1 MMLKKISINIAA
13 LLFAAIIFSSIIV
26 FINSFHAKIVE
37 YKYIEDD
44 NKSINYIPT
53 ITDQHNAID
62 FPKEKSFEYGFKNN
76 HVILFG
82 SSELT
87 SRAHK
92 FIPYNFLTKNLNIP
106 TIGVGKAHFELL
118 AIYGYLSAYQEYLNK
133 DSRIVIILSPGW
145 FEKTDLLPQAY
156 NSHFPSYIANKLAN
170 DENAK
175 NIFSNYLNKNKND
188 FKNLNSTQ
196 LKLIYKDNIIVS
208 SVTNSLNYIADARVN
223 IQNII
228 NDNHKI
234 KVENIY
240 VSHEYPLMKKQ
251 FEIANTEVQWLNLAN
266 DAKNIELNNMS
277 KETQWVNKKYYEK
290 YVKDKKSK
298 KAFPNGINYSKEI
311 HALDNLLNLLAKYN
325 VDALF
330 IMQPLNPY
338 VYTDTN
344 NFNPVENIISE
355 KVKSHSMG
363 YLNLIEEQYQPGV
376 LTDIM
381 HMGEYGWLLTDK
393 AIVEHFAK

>member
-13 LLFAAIIFSSIIV
+13 LLFAAIIFSSIIL
-26 FINSFHAKIVE
+26 FINNFTSKIVE
-37 YKYIEDD
+37 YKYIKDD
-44 NKSINYIPT
+44 NKSNNYIPT

-62 FPKEKSFEYGFKNN
+62 FSKEKSLEYGFKNN

-87 SRAHK
+87 NRAHQ

-106 TIGVGKAHFELL
+106 TIGIGKAHFELL

-133 DSRIVIILSPGW
+133 DSRIAIILSPGW

-156 NSHFPSYIANKLAN
+156 YSHFPSYIANKLAN

-175 NIFSNYLNKNKND
+175 NIFSSYLNENKDN
-188 FKNLNSTQ
+188 FENLNATQ
-196 LKLIYKDNIIVS
+196 LKLIHKDNIIVS
-208 SVTNSLNYIADARVN
+208 SVANVLNYIAEARIN
-223 IQNII
+223 IKNII
-228 NDNHKI
+228 TDNHKI
-234 KVENIY
+234 KADNIY
-240 VSHEYPLMKKQ
+240 VLHKDPLMKKQ
-251 FEIANTEVQWLNLAN
+251 FKIANTEVQWLDLAN

-298 KAFPNGINYSKEI
+298 KAFPNGINYSKEMN
-311 HALDNLLNLLAKYN
+311 AFDNILNLLAKYN

-344 NFNPVENIISE
+344 DFKPVENIISE
-355 KVKSHSMG
+355 KIKSHGMG

>member
-13 LLFAAIIFSSIIV
+13 LLFAAIIFSSIII
-26 FINSFHAKIVE
+26 FINNFNSKIVE

-44 NKSINYIPT
+44 SKSINYIPT

-62 FPKEKSFEYGFKNN
+62 FSKEKLLEYGFKNN

-87 SRAHK
+87 SRTHK
-92 FIPYNFLTKNLNIP
+92 FIPYHFLTKNLNIP
-106 TIGVGKAHFELL
+106 TIGIGKAHFELL

-175 NIFSNYLNKNKND
+175 NIFSNYLNENKDN
-188 FKNLNSTQ
+188 FENLNSTQ
-196 LKLIYKDNIIVS
+196 LKLIHKANIIAS
-208 SVTNSLNYIADARVN
+208 SVANILDYIAEARIN
-223 IQNII
+223 IKNII
-228 NDNHKI
+228 TDNHAI
-234 KVENIY
+234 KADNIY
-240 VSHEYPLMKKQ
+240 VLHKDPLMKKQ
-251 FEIANTEVQWLNLAN
+251 FKIVNTEVQWLDLAN

-298 KAFPNGINYSKEI
+298 KAFPNGINYSKEM
-311 HALDNLLNLLAKYN
+311 HALDNLLDLLSKYN

-355 KVKSHSMG
+355 KIKSHGMG

>member
-1 MMLKKISINIAA
+1 MMLKKISINITA
-13 LLFAAIIFSSIIV
+13 LLFAVIIFSSIIAP
-26 FINSFHAKIVE
+26 INSFHSKIVE

-44 NKSINYIPT
+44 SKSTNYIPT

-62 FPKEKSFEYGFKNN
+62 FSKEKSLEYGFKNN

-87 SRAHK
+87 NRTHK
-92 FIPYNFLTKNLNIP
+92 FIPYDFLTKNLNIP
-106 TIGVGKAHFELL
+106 TIGIGKAHFELL
-118 AIYGYLSAYQEYLNK
+118 AIYGYLSAYREYLNK

-175 NIFSNYLNKNKND
+175 NIFSNYLNENKDN
-188 FKNLNSTQ
+188 FENLNSTQ
-196 LKLIYKDNIIVS
+196 LKLIHKDNIIVS
-208 SVTNSLNYIADARVN
+208 SVANVLNYIADARIN
-223 IQNII
+223 IKNII
-228 NDNHKI
+228 TDNHEI
-234 KVENIY
+234 KVKNIY
-240 VSHEYPLMKKQ
+240 VPHKDPLIKKQ
-251 FEIANTEVQWLNLAN
+251 FKIANTEVQWLTLAN
-266 DAKNIELNNMS
+266 DAKSIELNNMS
-277 KETQWVNKKYYEK
+277 KETQWVNKEYYEK

-298 KAFPNGINYSKEI
+298 KSFPNGINYSKEM
-311 HALDNLLNLLAKYN
+311 HALDNILSLLAKYN

-338 VYTDTN
+338 VYTDTDD
-344 NFNPVENIISE
+344 FKPVENIISE
-355 KVKSHSMG
+355 KIKFHGMG